1 MKINSRNIAKV
12 LLWTVIAYAWLTGTL
27 IMSVLYLALS
37 TMLNDGHPWPYNP
50 LLLFGLI
57 PLVIA
62 GGLAGVLLLAARLAA
77 VDLRKL
83 FRSWEFYT
91 GLGISFATAAGLF
104 AAGAMFS

>member
-12 LLWTVIAYAWLTGTL
+12 LFWTVIAYAWLTGTL
-27 IMSVLYLALS
+27 LMSALYLALS

-62 GGLAGVLLLAARLAA
+62 GGLAVLS
-77 VDLRKL
+77 VKMNRKL
-83 FRSWEFYT
+83 AGEEDA
-91 GLGISFATAAGLF
+91 GQLG
-104 AAGAMFS
+104 

>member
-27 IMSVLYLALS
+27 IMSALYLALS

-77 VDLRKL
+77 VDLQKL
-83 FRSWEFYT
+83 FHSWEFYT